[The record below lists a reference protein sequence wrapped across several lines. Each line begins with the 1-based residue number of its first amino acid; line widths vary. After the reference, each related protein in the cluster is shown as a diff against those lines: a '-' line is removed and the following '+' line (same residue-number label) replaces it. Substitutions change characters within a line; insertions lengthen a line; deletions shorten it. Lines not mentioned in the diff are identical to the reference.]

1 MMLIH
6 EKWEIKPWQDPSDPC
21 PGSSD
26 ESSIFFFFWLVLK
39 AQKQK
44 IHLALLSDS
53 QKSLWLIVSS
63 LHLLVKANKNILK
76 NPKPTP

>member
-26 ESSIFFFFWLVLK
+26 ESSIFFFLTF
-39 AQKQK
+39 
-44 IHLALLSDS
+44 S
-53 QKSLWLIVSS
+53 KSLEAQNLFSFAVWQSEITLADSE
-63 LHLLVKANKNILK
+63 LA
-76 NPKPTP
+76 